1 MTKNTIMTYEH
12 PDRERCMKYLH
23 DYNSPVHVIGHCEAV
38 ADVACRIGK
47 ALNEAGGTLAPPI
60 SEVTFESFERDGGRI
75 GYRIDHNQTTIDA
88 GEARSLDL
96 DLTLA
101 AGLLHDMARVE
112 ENHWDVAADFCLRE
126 GLPEE
131 AKIIRVHMMYEFT
144 TDAMHLTEAD
154 LVCIGDRVVL
164 EDYYAGIDKRME
176 YIIAKAERQGNMA
189 ARPII
194 LKKKEETKV
203 LLRQI
208 EDRIG
213 MTLDELMAD

>member
-1 MTKNTIMTYEH
+1 MGNGH
-12 PDRERCMKYLH
+12 PDREKCMKSLQEYGTP
-23 DYNSPVHVIGHCEAV
+23 DHVVGHCVAV
-38 ADVACRIGK
+38 AETACRIGR
-47 ALNEAGGTLAPPI
+47 ALNAAGGTMAPGI
-60 SEVTFESFERDGGRI
+60 DEVTFRTFEDENGHPRH
-75 GYRIDHNQTTIDA
+75 RIDLEKTTIDT
-88 GEARSLDL
+88 GNARSFDL
-96 DLTLA
+96 KLTLA

-164 EDYYAGIDKRME
+164 EDYYAGIDKRMD

-213 MTLDELMAD
+213 MTLDKLMAD

>member
-1 MTKNTIMTYEH
+1 MTYEH
-12 PDRERCMKYLH
+12 PDRDRCLMYLR
-23 DYNSPVHVIGHCEAV
+23 DYESPARVVGHCKAV
-38 ADVACRIGK
+38 ADAACRIGK
-47 ALNEAGGTLAPPI
+47 SLNEAGGTLAPPI

-75 GYRIDHNQTTIDA
+75 GYRIDHDQTVIDA

-154 LVCIGDRVVL
+154 LVCIGDRIVL
-164 EDYYAGIDKRME
+164 EDYYSGIDKRMD

-213 MTLDELMAD
+213 RTLDALMAE

>member
-1 MTKNTIMTYEH
+1 MA
-12 PDRERCMKYLH
+12 YLNA
-23 DYNSPVHVIGHCEAV
+23 YGAPPHVVGHCEAV

-47 ALNEAGGTLAPPI
+47 ALNEAGGTEAPPLQ
-60 SEVTFESFERDGGRI
+60 EVAFESFARDGGRI
-75 GYRIDHNQTTIDA
+75 GYRIDHHKTHIENGA
-88 GEARSLDL
+88 ARPFDIA
-96 DLTLA
+96 LTQA

-112 ENHWDVAADFCLRE
+112 ENHWDAAADFCLRE
-126 GLPEE
+126 GLVEE

-154 LVCIGDRVVL
+154 LVCIGDRIVL
-164 EDYYAGIDKRME
+164 EDYYAGIDKRMD
-176 YIIAKAERQGNMA
+176 YIIAKAERQGNYD

-213 MTLDELMAD
+213 MTLDDLMSD